1 MKVHYGWLTGQ
12 QRSYIKPS
20 KKSWPIGQPGAK
32 LPLQIPFVTKNGGP
46 YPICDPSNMADNLMK
61 SRILCLLIYLISIPR
76 FAKKSRNYT
85 WRLADPQNSNLTLT
99 WPEPD
104 PNSTRT
110 KPELDSAKAQVYF
123 PPLPRYALTTSS
135 SKIYE
140 AGKTF
145 AIIWCSP
152 TFIIIHGVSWTR

>member
-1 MKVHYGWLTGQ
+1 MKVHYGWLTGR
-12 QRSYIKPS
+12 QRSHIKPS
-20 KKSWPIGQPGAK
+20 KKTWPIGQPGAK
-32 LPLQIPFVTKNGGP
+32 PPLQIPFVTKNGGP

-85 WRLADPQNSNLTLT
+85 WRLADLQLEFDPNLTR
-99 WPEPD
+99 
-104 PNSTRT
+104 TRT

-123 PPLPRYALTTSS
+123 PSPLPRYALTTSS